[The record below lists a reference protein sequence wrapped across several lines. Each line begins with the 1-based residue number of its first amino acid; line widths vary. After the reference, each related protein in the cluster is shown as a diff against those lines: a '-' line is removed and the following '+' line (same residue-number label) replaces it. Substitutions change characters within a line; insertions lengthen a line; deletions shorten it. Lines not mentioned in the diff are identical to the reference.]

1 MEVRMK
7 RAILALLMCLAL
19 VGTSFAQETF
29 PAVRVVEE
37 VADSVVSIDV
47 NRVVY
52 GRTTLSPVGD
62 IASSTRLATT
72 YQTGFIYTENG
83 YIITDS
89 RNIEDAT
96 ILTVWLNDG
105 RELEAEF
112 VGIDEDYGVGV
123 IKVESDE
130 PLQPV
135 KLVKGRYDPFK
146 DYFPY
151 DQGDPVVAIGYSGG
165 LGGTATF
172 GVISAI
178 RNWRNRNQILI
189 PHVIQS
195 DVAINAGNQGSPLFS
210 DRGEVIGMHDQGGA
224 GMQNTNFFTPI
235 WLVARVADELIEL
248 YETESEGEVWHPWLG
263 IKPFSGSINP
273 LTGRIRQFGDDLKMY
288 MDIPDQYWDTGV
300 LIDSVWL
307 ESPAREF
314 GLMNRDIILD
324 VEVIHRVQ
332 KGEGE
337 DPKSE
342 YNGHE
347 EGDEVVKIPY
357 RLLKSVEELEIMV
370 TTAEKGDIF
379 IFGVLRNYNYFK
391 VEVEIGQHPGSFT
404 FAYRAGQ
411 YVEAE
416 LSWEYF

>member
-1 MEVRMK
+1 MLRVML
-7 RAILALLMCLAL
+7 AIVISLAL

-29 PAVRVVEE
+29 PAVKVVEI
-37 VADSVVSIDV
+37 ASDSVVSIDV

-52 GRTTLSPVGD
+52 GRTTLGALGD

-72 YQTGFIYTENG
+72 YQSGFIYTENG

-96 ILTVWLNDG
+96 ILTVWLADG

-112 VGIDEDYGVGV
+112 VGMDEDYGVGV
-123 IKVESDE
+123 IKVDTDE
-130 PLQPV
+130 PLVPV
-135 KLVKGRYDPFK
+135 KLVDGRYDPFE
-146 DYFPY
+146 DYYPY

-178 RNWRNRNQILI
+178 RNWRNRSQILI
-189 PHVIQS
+189 PHVVQS
-195 DVAINAGNQGSPLFS
+195 DVAINAGNQGCPLFS
-210 DRGEVIGMHDQGGA
+210 DRGEVIGMHDRGGV

-235 WLVARVADELIEL
+235 WLVARVADELIKF
-248 YETESEGEVWHPWLG
+248 YETETEDDVWHPWLG

-273 LTGRIRQFGDDLKMY
+273 LTGQIRQFGDDLKMY

-300 LIDSVWL
+300 LVDSVWQ

-314 GLMNRDIILD
+314 GLLNRDIILD
-324 VEVIHRVQ
+324 VVVIHEVL
-332 KGEGE
+332 EGE
-337 DPKSE
+337 NEPGGNYE
-342 YNGHE
+342 GYAI
-347 EGDEVVKIPY
+347 GDEVEKIPY

-370 TTAEKGDIF
+370 TTAERGDIF
-379 IFGVLRNYNYFK
+379 IFGVLRNYNYLTI
-391 VEVEIGQHPGSFT
+391 EVEIGQHPGSFT
-404 FAYRAGQ
+404 FAIPVGQ
-411 YVEAE
+411 YAE
-416 LSWEYF
+416 VALSWEYF